1 MSRTDQTLGL
11 AAMFRAVALGLEL
24 ARTGRCDEGLFEAS
38 LSSIFTIDAEDS
50 DAALGGRASLRH
62 GLRLLAQ
69 HLDSQEIDQH
79 LLGVIGSINTLARKL
94 RRQPARQQRV
104 RDGIEAARRSVD
116 NYGVVSDGAVA
127 RLAEIYIDCV
137 SSMSP
142 RVMVPGDARYL
153 SQERIAERVRALLL
167 AAIRAAVLWQ
177 QHGGNTFVLLWR
189 RRALAETARSL
200 AAEA

>member
-1 MSRTDQTLGL
+1 MSRQDQTLGL
-11 AAMFRAVALGLEL
+11 AAMFRAVALALDL
-24 ARTGRCDEGLFEAS
+24 ARTGRCDEALFEAS
-38 LSSIFTIDAEDS
+38 LTSIFTIDAQHR

-69 HLDSQEIDQH
+69 HLDSQEIDQN

-94 RRQPARQQRV
+94 RRQPGRQQQV
-104 RDGIEAARRSVD
+104 REGIDAARRSVS
-116 NYGVVSDGAVA
+116 NFGVGSDGAVA
-127 RLAEIYIDCV
+127 RLAELYIECI

-153 SQERIAERVRALLL
+153 SQERIANRVRALLL

-189 RRALAETARSL
+189 RRALAEMARTLSTS
-200 AAEA
+200 

>member
-1 MSRTDQTLGL
+1 MSRQDQTLGL
-11 AAMFRAVALGLEL
+11 AAMFRAVALALDL
-24 ARTGRCDEGLFEAS
+24 ARTGRCDEALFEAS
-38 LSSIFTIDAEDS
+38 LTSIFTIDAEHS

-69 HLDSQEIDQH
+69 HLDSQEIDQN

-94 RRQPARQQRV
+94 RRQPGRQQQV
-104 RDGIEAARRSVD
+104 REGIDAARRSVS
-116 NYGVVSDGAVA
+116 NFGVGSDGAVA
-127 RLAEIYIDCV
+127 RLAELYIECI

-153 SQERIAERVRALLL
+153 SQERIANRVRALLL

-189 RRALAETARSL
+189 RRALAEMARTLSTS
-200 AAEA
+200 